1 MILEQG
7 TLLNNRY
14 RIIAILGQGGMGSV
28 YKAIDENL
36 GVEVA
41 VKDNLFTSD
50 EYARQFR
57 REAVL
62 LATLRHPNLPR
73 VTDHFVIPGQGQY
86 LVMDYIQGE
95 DLRQRMERVGTIP
108 EDEVIFIGAAVCDAL
123 SYLNSCDPPIVHRDI
138 KPGNIK
144 ITPDGN
150 ISLVDFGLAKTYFS
164 SQVTTTGARAM
175 TPGYSPPEQYGT
187 ARTDH
192 RTDIFSLGS
201 TLYAALTAAT
211 PEDALSRA
219 LGQIELTPLRKH
231 TPEISEELAEVIEK
245 SMEVQPE
252 DRYQTAEEFKEA
264 LLNTLPENQRAEE
277 NYVVSPPPAE
287 EKPAIRNRDG
297 SDEIVKRF
305 VTPQSDHDSR
315 ERAEIQNSTGS
326 ITPADESPKKRKKGC
341 FLFFLILFLLFG
353 GIGYYVIN
361 YFPETTRNAVAQIY
375 PLFYPSTT
383 ETATNNNIVAFTP
396 TDFIPATLTPAF
408 VRTPTE
414 TKKNTQAVVII
425 PPTDTE
431 VIPPT
436 ATITLTAMPTP
447 LGGGNGEI
455 AFAADVDGV
464 VQIYVMEVN
473 TFETRQ
479 ITDLE
484 GGACQPSWSPDGQK
498 MIFISP
504 CKRFQDFYPGAAMF
518 IINVDGTGI
527 YPIPTEPGGDYD
539 PDWSPDGKKIAFTSL
554 RMKQRPQIYIYDLES
569 GTFDNLS
576 EPYSRDMQPSWSP
589 DGSKIIFVTERRGN
603 SQVWVMD
610 PDGRNQLQFSHNIS
624 YRNTSP
630 RWSPDGQTIIF
641 TQLLG
646 ANGIP
651 KLMIAP
657 FDLENYNEYRV
668 TQDQI
673 PMRDADTRSPMRNS
687 PKGRIPSSV
696 QNGWS
701 AVARISRPE
710 AVFRRSISAWGGC
723 SNHKAGLAASSCGSP
738 KRKQASDTCAN
749 VSANVSIGHV

>member
-14 RIIAILGQGGMGSV
+14 RIIDILGQGGMGSV

-95 DLRQRMERVGTIP
+95 DLRQRMERMGTIP
-108 EDEVIFIGAAVCDAL
+108 EEEVIYIGAAVCDAL
-123 SYLNSCDPPIVHRDI
+123 AYLNSCDPPIVHRDI

-144 ITPDGN
+144 ITPEGK

-164 SQVTTTGARAM
+164 TQVTTTGARAM

-201 TLYAALTAAT
+201 TLYAALTGET

-219 LGQIELTPLRKH
+219 LGQIELTPLTKH
-231 TPEISEELAEVIEK
+231 NPKVSKKLAEVIEK

-252 DRYQTAEEFKEA
+252 DRFETAEEFKKA
-264 LLNTLPENQRAEE
+264 LLNALPEEKRSKES
-277 NYVVSPPPAE
+277 YVVSPPPQV

-305 VTPQSDHDSR
+305 VTPSSGQDS
-315 ERAEIQNSTGS
+315 EKQVKGQGSTNPPSLNAEQ
-326 ITPADESPKKRKKGC
+326 PKKKKRGC
-341 FLFFLILFLLFG
+341 LWFILILLILLG
-353 GIGYYVIN
+353 TAGYYVIN
-361 YFPETTRNAVAQIY
+361 YFPEATKNAVAQIY
-375 PLFYPSTT
+375 PLFYPSA
-383 ETATNNNIVAFTP
+383 TATNENAESIIFTP
-396 TDFIPATLTPAF
+396 TELISATLTPT
-408 VRTPTE
+408 VLRMPTE
-414 TKKNTQAVVII
+414 TKQSTKAAIII
-425 PPTDTE
+425 PPTNTE
-431 VIPPT
+431 VVQPT
-436 ATITLTAMPTP
+436 ATFVPTVIPTP
-447 LGGGNGEI
+447 LGGGEGEI
-455 AFAADVDGV
+455 AYAADVDGV
-464 VQIYVMEVN
+464 VQIYIMKVD

-479 ITDLE
+479 ITNLE
-484 GGACQPSWSPDGQK
+484 GGACQPDWSPDGQK
-498 MIFISP
+498 LIFISP
-504 CKRFQDFYPGAAMF
+504 CKRFQDFYPGSAMF
-518 IINVDGTGI
+518 IINIDGTGI

-539 PDWSPDGKKIAFTSL
+539 PDWSPDGKKIVFTSL
-554 RMKQRPQIYIYDLES
+554 RMKQRPQIYVYDLDS
-569 GTFDNLS
+569 GDIANLS

-589 DGSKIIFVTERRGN
+589 DGEKIIFVTERRGTP
-603 SQVWVMD
+603 QIWVMD
-610 PDGRNQLQFSHNIS
+610 PDGRNQLQFSHNVS
-624 YRNTSP
+624 YKNNSP

-646 ANGIP
+646 AGGIP
-651 KLMIAP
+651 KLMTAP
-657 FDLENYNEYRV
+657 FDLENYNEQRV

-673 PMRDADTRSPMRNS
+673 PMRDADFSPDGYWIS
-687 PKGRIPSSV
+687 FE
-696 QNGWS
+696 GWP
-701 AVARISRPE
+701 A
-710 AVFRRSISAWGGC
+710 G
-723 SNHKAGLAASSCGSP
+723 SNHDIYIIAINGAGRQQLTVNPRLDFDPVWKPLP
-738 KRKQASDTCAN
+738 KQ
-749 VSANVSIGHV
+749 